1 MRCLKWRIII
11 EILFRVGIR
20 EAVLE
25 DLLRN
30 ASAQRG

>member
-1 MRCLKWRIII
+1 MRCFKWRIGI

-30 ASAQRG
+30 TSAERG